1 MGEEVEARQFTRE
14 DRQRYREKV
23 KRNLDVFARMLSEAR
38 FDADHRSIGLEIEL
52 NLTDADGRPAMRNA
66 AVLEAIADP
75 DFVTELG
82 QFNVEINIPPHLLEP
97 GVFAALERTIRSSL
111 NEAEEKASRIASPPT
126 RMVMVGILPT
136 VDEEHMG
143 AESFSDNPR
152 YELLNEQI
160 FAARGEDLHIA
171 IEGPAESLSTYADT
185 ILPEAACTSVQLHQ
199 QIDPSAFAEHWN
211 AAQAIAGIQLAV
223 GANSPFLFGR
233 ELWQETRIAL
243 FEQATDTRSE
253 ELKAQGVRPRVW
265 FGERWITGIFDLF
278 EENVRYFSALLPL
291 VDEEEPEALLDRGVT
306 PTLPE
311 LRLHNGTVYR
321 WNRPVYAVEDGRPHL
336 RIENRLLPAG
346 PTVVDIL
353 ANAAFYYGLVR
364 ILGEEERP
372 VWSAMSFSAAEENF
386 HAGARDGLGAKVYW
400 PGLGEVPVG
409 ELVVRR
415 LLPIAHQGLEAWG
428 IDAAD
433 RDRLLGIIER
443 RCVTGRNGAAWQVDA
458 VRALEARGNDR
469 AEALRQMTLLYRE
482 HMHANVPVHEWEVP

>member
-14 DRQRYREKV
+14 DRQRYRAKV

-97 GVFAALERTIRSSL
+97 HMWTDLEQTIRASL
-111 NEAEEKASRIASPPT
+111 NAAEEKARRADG
-126 RMVMVGILPT
+126 RMVMIGILPT
-136 VDEEHMG
+136 VDEAHMG

-152 YELLNEQI
+152 YALLNEQI

-171 IEGPAESLSTYADT
+171 IEGTERLSTYADT

-199 QIDPSAFAEHWN
+199 QIDPNAFAEHWN

-233 ELWQETRIAL
+233 ELWKETRIAL

-291 VDEEEPEALLDRGVT
+291 VDDEDPEAMLERGDV
-306 PTLPE
+306 PSLPE

-321 WNRPVYAVEDGRPHL
+321 WNRPVYAVVDDRPHL
-336 RIENRLLPAG
+336 RIENRVLPAG

-353 ANAAFYYGLVR
+353 ANAAFYYGLIR
-364 ILGEEERP
+364 ILGSEERP

-386 HAGARDGLGAKVYW
+386 HAGARDGLDARVYW
-400 PGLGEVPVG
+400 PSLGEVPVG

-428 IDAAD
+428 IAAAD
-433 RDRLLGIIER
+433 RERLLGIIER
-443 RCVTGRNGAAWQVDA
+443 RCVTGMNGAAWQVA
-458 VRALEARGNDR
+458 AFRHFYETRKLSRP
-469 AEALRQMTLLYRE
+469 EALREMTLLYRDQ
-482 HMHANVPVHEWEVP
+482 MHANLPVHEWDVPT